1 MTSDYEKAIS
11 FKELYK
17 SLQKSQR
24 NVMWK
29 DSVAGYSM
37 NGLKN
42 TYKLRKSLLDGSYK
56 LSQYQRFKVYEP
68 KEREILATRIRDRQ
82 YQRSVCDNIL
92 YPEMTRHFIRDNCAC
107 QKGRGV
113 DDALN
118 RMKVHL
124 RRHYRKTGGNE
135 GYVLQCDIKKYFPST
150 PHKVA
155 VKKIAKAVRDKEAVA
170 CACSIVTSFCEPK
183 IEDTLRGRGIEP
195 ELAKRIAHAI
205 TVEKVKILR
214 AETLKPEHTE
224 QVKAAAFKRAE
235 SLLNIAIQNQEE
247 RRNLIHWALLE
258 EFSGVGLGSQVSQL
272 VELLVLN
279 DLDHFIK
286 ERLHIECYIRY
297 MDDFIL
303 LHPEKEYLQYCRREI
318 IREVEKLGLTLNEKT
333 ELYEIRQGI
342 KFLKWRFI
350 LTDTGKVVM
359 RMSKKSISRQRRKMR
374 KLKGKLEAGEI
385 TIQDIQNN
393 FHSWMANA
401 ERGNTK
407 AIRWKMTEYYN
418 ELFEEV
424 IR

>member
-17 SLQKSQR
+17 GLQKSQK

-82 YQRSVCDNIL
+82 YQRSICDNIL

-155 VKKIAKAVRDKEAVA
+155 IKMITKAVRDKEAAV

-183 IEDTLRGRGIEP
+183 IEDELRSRGIELEP
-195 ELAKRIAHAI
+195 AKRIAHAI
-205 TVEKVKILR
+205 TVERVKVLQSELVKS
-214 AETLKPEHTE
+214 EHTE
-224 QVKAAAFKRAE
+224 QVKKAAHKRVE
-235 SLLNIAIQNQEE
+235 SLLNVVVQNREE
-247 RRNLIHWALLE
+247 RENLIRWALSE

-286 ERLHIECYIRY
+286 EQLHIECYIRY

-303 LHPEKEYLQYCRREI
+303 LHPDKKYLQYCRQEI
-318 IREVEKLGLTLNEKT
+318 TREVEKLGLALNGKT

-359 RMSKKSISRQRRKMR
+359 RMSKKSVSKQRRKMR
-374 KLKGKLEAGEI
+374 KLKGKLERGEI

-401 ERGNTK
+401 KRGNTK
-407 AIRWKMTEYYN
+407 AIRWEMRKYYN